1 VIFHD
6 HESTQ
11 KAGRSGIIVVSVITI
26 FSTMPGK
33 KGCVL
38 AAYGRISAPRT
49 VAMCNS
55 RLLTTPNQTLLWGI
69 FGQASTQAVPVCKTP
84 VRTASNQECLR
95 RVAHNKIVLGPWFA
109 RHACITN
116 PIVVRDRRKIVV
128 WLMRCFR
135 RDACLAHG
143 REHKARRCRAD

>member
-1 VIFHD
+1 MIFHD

-55 RLLTTPNQTLLWGI
+55 RLLTTPNHILLWGI
-69 FGQASTQAVPVCKTP
+69 FGQASAQAVPV
-84 VRTASNQECLR
+84 
-95 RVAHNKIVLGPWFA
+95 
-109 RHACITN
+109 
-116 PIVVRDRRKIVV
+116 
-128 WLMRCFR
+128 
-135 RDACLAHG
+135 
-143 REHKARRCRAD
+143 ARRPYGLQAIEKACREKFPYVHDEPNSGPLSTEY